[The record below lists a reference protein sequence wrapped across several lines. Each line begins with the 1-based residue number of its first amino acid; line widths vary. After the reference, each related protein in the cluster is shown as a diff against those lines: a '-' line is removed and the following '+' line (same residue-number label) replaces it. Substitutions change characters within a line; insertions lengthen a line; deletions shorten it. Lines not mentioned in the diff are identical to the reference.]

1 MLLLIKCLKRG
12 LVILLLP
19 IIAPAQNCDLI
30 VSGKVKDLSTGAIIS
45 NASVLLS
52 EIRSVTAPKGGVT
65 DRFGM
70 FSLSPVCPGKYHF
83 TLSHVGCKSQ
93 DIWLDVIGDTL
104 MTLFLDHQG
113 LLLNEVDISS
123 QRVSD
128 SSEKNETLTID
139 NIDQKANN
147 VLALM
152 LEQLSGVSTIKN
164 GNGISKPLI
173 DGLFGNRLTVLNNGI
188 TQSGQQWGMD
198 HAPEID
204 PLIANRVTIVRGV
217 RSLEYQGNSLGT
229 VVLVEPGRVGSNANL
244 NGSGRYFFET
254 NGRGSGLNLILQK
267 STKKLAWKAVGTVK
281 KSGDHHTPRYYLTN
295 TGSRE
300 VNASIQLE
308 KYWSKN
314 WLTEIYASSFNTELG
329 VLRGSHIGN
338 LTDLQSAF
346 QRDVPFYTA
355 DDFSYSIAAP
365 RQQVN
370 HRLLK
375 FHNKFMINDKQWFD
389 LTYASQYNLRKE
401 FDVRR
406 NGRSDKPALSLAQL
420 SNFMEGK
427 YHGYL
432 KKKYELKTGFQLNWV
447 GNKNLPETGILPI
460 IPDYASLE
468 YGFFAIVSKVF
479 NRTTFDLSTRYD
491 WNKRNVATISTT
503 IPREIIR
510 YQDSYQ
516 NINLMGGVNHAFT
529 KNWRISYNIGQLYRN
544 PEVNEL
550 YSNGLHQGVS
560 GIERGDP
567 TLQVERSI
575 KNTLSLHGKSKSK
588 LSLDASFYIQHID
601 NYIFLNPQDEIR
613 LTIRG
618 AFPVFAYEQTDA
630 RLLGYNVT
638 TSYQA
643 TKRIKIIGNYSF
655 LDGFDKSNSMPL
667 VYMAP
672 NNLYTSFNY
681 QIPEVIGL
689 KNLELE
695 INSRFVFEQKNIL
708 LSQDFLAPPASYNLL
723 GFKISADKN
732 FKTLRLKF
740 FIRAENALNTSYR
753 EYLNRQ
759 RYFADDLGLNIITGL
774 KVSF

>member
-1 MLLLIKCLKRG
+1 MLLLIKCLKRS
-12 LVILLLP
+12 LLIFLLP
-19 IIAPAQNCDLI
+19 LIAPAQTCDLI
-30 VSGKVKDLSTGAIIS
+30 VSGRVKDLSTGAVIS
-45 NASVLLS
+45 NASILLS
-52 EIRSVTAPKGGVT
+52 ETRSVIAPEGVVT
-65 DRFGM
+65 DRFGV
-70 FSLSPVCPGKYHF
+70 FNLSPICPGKYHF
-83 TLSHVGCKSQ
+83 TLSHVGCKTQ

-113 LLLNEVDISS
+113 LLLNEVDILS
-123 QRVSD
+123 QRSSD
-128 SSEKNETLTID
+128 SSKTSESLTLD

-152 LEQLSGVSTIKN
+152 LEQMSGVSTIKN

-173 DGLFGNRLTVLNNGI
+173 DGLFGNRLSVLNNGI

-204 PLIANRVTIVRGV
+204 PLIANRIIIVRGV

-229 VVLVEPGRVGSNANL
+229 VVLVEPGRVGTNSNL

-254 NGRGSGLNLILQK
+254 NGRGSGLNIILQK
-267 STKKLAWKAVGTVK
+267 FTKKLAWRAAGTVK
-281 KSGDHHTPRYYLTN
+281 KNGDHHTARYYLRN

-300 VNASIQLE
+300 ANASIQLE

-314 WLTEIYASSFNTELG
+314 WFSELYVSSFNTELG

-338 LTDLQSAF
+338 LTDLQSAL
-346 QRDVPFYTA
+346 QRDIPFYTV
-355 DDFSYSIAAP
+355 DEFSYSIAAP
-365 RQQVN
+365 RQQVS

-375 FHNKFMINDKQWFD
+375 FHNKFMINDKQWID

-406 NGRSDKPALSLAQL
+406 NGGSDIPALRLDQT

-427 YHGYL
+427 YHGFL
-432 KKKYELKTGFQLNWV
+432 KNNYELETGFQYNGV
-447 GNKNLPETGILPI
+447 GNKNSPETGILPL
-460 IPDYASLE
+460 IPDYKSLE
-468 YGFFAIVSKVF
+468 YGFFTIVSKVF
-479 NRTTFDLSTRYD
+479 NLTTFDLGTRFD
-491 WNKRNVATISTT
+491 WKKRNVATISTT
-503 IPREIIR
+503 LPREIIR
-510 YQDSYQ
+510 YQDSYK
-516 NINLMGGVNHAFT
+516 NINLMGGVNHVFT

-560 GIERGDP
+560 GIESGDP

-575 KNTLSLHGKSKSK
+575 KNTLSLHGKLKSK

-638 TSYQA
+638 TIYQA
-643 TKRIKIIGNYSF
+643 TKRIKITGNYSY
-655 LDGFDKSNSMPL
+655 LDGFDKSNTMPL

-672 NNLYTSFNY
+672 NNLYTSLNY
-681 QIPEVIGL
+681 QIPEVLGL
-689 KNLELE
+689 KNMELE